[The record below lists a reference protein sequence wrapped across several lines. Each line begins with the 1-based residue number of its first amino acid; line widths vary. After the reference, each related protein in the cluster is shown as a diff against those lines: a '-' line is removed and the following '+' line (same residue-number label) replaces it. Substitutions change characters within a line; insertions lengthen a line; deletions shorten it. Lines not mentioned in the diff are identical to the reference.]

1 MLGHGKSPVLAATS
15 LVAGYDG
22 SFVEIASIL
31 KCRLA
36 LDAIAMR
43 YVDARRLSIRLGNGI
58 SAFVPFGV
66 R

>member
-1 MLGHGKSPVLAATS
+1 MDESPVLAATP

-22 SFVEIASIL
+22 SFVEIASML

-36 LDAIAMR
+36 LDAIAPR
-43 YVDARRLSIRLGNGI
+43 YLDARRLSIRLGNCI
-58 SAFVPFGV
+58 SAFVAFGV

>member
-1 MLGHGKSPVLAATS
+1 LAATS

-22 SFVEIASIL
+22 SLVEIASIL

-58 SAFVPFGV
+58 SPFAPFGV

>member
-1 MLGHGKSPVLAATS
+1 MAATS

-22 SFVEIASIL
+22 SLVEIASIL